1 MYVPSLSPRGRIL
14 YAKYPS
20 FLGPVRILGS
30 MEHFGKLQYG
40 TQSHPKPKD
49 VAQLLQDSSP
59 RSTRYAFAN
68 YFSHSAEVIFELSY
82 QCQKSGC
89 GRSNWE
95 DVKETNGSLVT
106 LGDYLQMLIMGK
118 FLSQHKKLLLLYLWQ
133 DRPWWSITSK
143 TKMQVSSKNKPKQN
157 RKSSTLI
164 LDGKQYKNLLLATI
178 CNSLDQ
184 PLVEILRQ
192 VLQTLTYKVL
202 FHKSALQRTQTHS
215 CQLKQIKSCFETFK

>member
-1 MYVPSLSPRGRIL
+1 MQSIP
-14 YAKYPS
+14 A
-20 FLGPVRILGS
+20 FLGRLAFQDPWNTLGNSS
-30 MEHFGKLQYG
+30 MEHSLTPSQRTLPSYYRIPLQVLHGTLLQIIFHILLKLSLNCRINVKSQ
-40 TQSHPKPKD
+40 D
-49 VAQLLQDSSP
+49 VAGLTGKMLRKQM
-59 RSTRYAFAN
+59 AVC
-68 YFSHSAEVIFELSY
+68 SH
-82 QCQKSGC
+82 
-89 GRSNWE
+89 
-95 DVKETNGSLVT
+95 
-106 LGDYLQMLIMGK
+106 LGIIYKCLCMGK
-118 FLSQHKKLLLLYLWQ
+118 FLSQHSKLLLLYLWQ

-215 CQLKQIKSCFETFK
+215 CQLKRKKSCFETFK